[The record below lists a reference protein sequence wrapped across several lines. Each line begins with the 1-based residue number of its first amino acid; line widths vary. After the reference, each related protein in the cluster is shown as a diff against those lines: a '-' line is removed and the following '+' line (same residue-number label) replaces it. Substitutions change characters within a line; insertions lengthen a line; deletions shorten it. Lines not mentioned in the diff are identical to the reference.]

1 MSHQIKLKKKC
12 LFENRTH
19 KLKVFNLEQRQRQYR
34 TNYQIIGDQKSEEQ
48 MELNFLNIL
57 NTISLKSLTKS
68 QNYRHGN
75 TFNGQINNNS
85 IMNNSIQSQM
95 IPMKSKKQSLLNI
108 TNYSTKEKEKEKEK
122 ENINKLNMKR
132 RSSMLSNMNGLSRR
146 MSMNAGIHPL
156 DQIQTSDL
164 LLNLYESGMYDP
176 KNPAHQRGTV
186 KLTDKQKEKW
196 NLPDYHHL
204 VYATNIKDYHPFCFF
219 YGTKYSELVY
229 EGGETRYP
237 EGKLV
242 NYRDWQKE
250 PDYTLDG
257 IYKGIEINPK
267 VGLVIV
273 DPNVK
278 KKYSGL
284 VADIIIQLLKV
295 PFGHHMCLNIKIF
308 EPKCLE
314 ERLTNVFSYANRYL
328 IPASDPSLSAYDR
341 FKGVITFIMS
351 GMYIPAQQLK
361 PFNPYLGETFQG
373 ELPNGA
379 KIYVEQV
386 THKPLCARFYMF
398 YQKVYKV
405 YGYFN
410 FDVRSEGL
418 GNTMYVMQQGP
429 CIVEFPQL
437 DERVIFNVPEI
448 KIVNARNEDGR
459 ANLYSA
465 SMVFVDIKNNLKA
478 VIQFGFNKKLFH
490 EIRGC
495 TFKCNYPPGYKF
507 VYDTEWEFG
516 KKFKVDKQKSQP
528 GFLEEIK
535 GSWINNLYIGNK
547 LYWDSK
553 AQCPEFIKPT
563 KTCLPSDGR
572 FREDL
577 CWLWKSFYEAKN
589 ENERKIYENIS
600 QKWKV
605 LMEDFNRW
613 DRKRRAEYNE
623 KLMGK

>member
-1 MSHQIKLKKKC
+1 MSYIIKSNNKC
-12 LFENRTH
+12 LFQNRKKKFQLFHSGQKQT
-19 KLKVFNLEQRQRQYR
+19 FS
-34 TNYQIIGDQKSEEQ
+34 NYQLIGDIYPEEE
-48 MELNFLNIL
+48 MELDFLNS
-57 NTISLKSLTKS
+57 ISLIGQNKSQNNNYLTKS
-68 QNYRHGN
+68 LPNQIQYLNTLDNSNQNRE
-75 TFNGQINNNS
+75 TS
-85 IMNNSIQSQM
+85 IKSRKQSFMNESTRKSFKESS
-95 IPMKSKKQSLLNI
+95 MKSKKLSMRSNNTPSRKVSI
-108 TNYSTKEKEKEKEK
+108 TPE
-122 ENINKLNMKR
+122 
-132 RSSMLSNMNGLSRR
+132 
-146 MSMNAGIHPL
+146 IH
-156 DQIQTSDL
+156 QIGQMGPTSDL
-164 LLNLYESGMYDP
+164 LIHLYDKGLYDP
-176 KNPAHQRGTV
+176 KNPSHQIGTI
-186 KLTDKQKEKW
+186 KLTEKQKEKW
-196 NLPDYHHL
+196 KLPDYHHL
-204 VYATNIKDYHPFCFF
+204 IYATNIRDYHPFCFF
-219 YGTKYSELVY
+219 YGTKYEDLVKKD
-229 EGGETRYP
+229 GETKLP

-250 PDYTLDG
+250 PDYTMNG

-295 PFGHHMCLNIKIF
+295 PFGHHMCLNVKIF

-314 ERLTNVFSYANRYL
+314 ERFTNVFSYANRYL
-328 IPASDPSLSAYDR
+328 IPASDPSLSTYDR

-379 KIYVEQV
+379 KVYVEQV

-398 YQKVYKV
+398 FQNIYKI

-418 GNTMYVMQQGP
+418 GSTMYVMQQGP
-429 CIVEFPQL
+429 VTVEFPQL
-437 DERVIFNVPEI
+437 NERVTFHVPEI
-448 KIVNARNEDGR
+448 KIVNARNENGR

-465 SMVFVDIKNNLKA
+465 SMVLVDIKNKYKA

-490 EIRGC
+490 ELRGC
-495 TFKCNYPPGYKF
+495 TFKCNFPPGYKY
-507 VYDTEWEFG
+507 VYATEWEFG
-516 KKFKVDKQKSQP
+516 KKVKIEHLKKDP

-535 GSWINNLYIGNK
+535 GSWINNLYIGNQ
-547 LYWDSK
+547 LYWDSR
-553 AQCPEFIKPT
+553 AQIPEFIKPT

-589 ENERKIYENIS
+589 ETERKTYENIS
-600 QKWKV
+600 QKWKL

-613 DRKRRAEYNE
+613 DRKRRADYNA
-623 KLMGK
+623 KLMGKK

>member
-1 MSHQIKLKKKC
+1 MNQSQKLKLRNNNMC
-12 LFENRTH
+12 LFEKRH
-19 KLKVFNLEQRQRQYR
+19 RKLDKLFQKQLRQRS
-34 TNYQIIGDQKSEEQ
+34 NYQISGDQKSEDEMQ
-48 MELNFLNIL
+48 IDFLNSIDFKPYYSSQRDSVQGRPNIITPIQKSNHIIDSL
-57 NTISLKSLTKS
+57 NKNIENTSRNSLQEEEKQS
-68 QNYRHGN
+68 
-75 TFNGQINNNS
+75 NNS
-85 IMNNSIQSQM
+85 SPKNM
-95 IPMKSKKQSLLNI
+95 ISKKKSFIPQTLDPTAPSADMLL
-108 TNYSTKEKEKEKEK
+108 
-122 ENINKLNMKR
+122 KLY
-132 RSSMLSNMNGLSRR
+132 
-146 MSMNAGIHPL
+146 
-156 DQIQTSDL
+156 D
-164 LLNLYESGMYDP
+164 EGMYDP
-176 KNPAHQRGTV
+176 RNPAHQRGKIILSEKEKDKW
-186 KLTDKQKEKW
+186 KLT
-196 NLPDYHHL
+196 DYHHL
-204 VYATNIKDYHPFCFF
+204 IYATKIKDYHPFCFF
-219 YGTKYSELVY
+219 YGTKYKDLVR
-229 EGGETRYP
+229 EDGSTRYP

-242 NYRDWQKE
+242 NYNDWQKE
-250 PDYTLDG
+250 PDYTLKG
-257 IYKGIEINPK
+257 IYGGIEINNK

-295 PFGHHMCLNIKIF
+295 PFGHHMCLNVKIF

-328 IPASDPSLSAYDR
+328 IPASDPSLSPYER
-341 FKGVITFIMS
+341 FKEVITFIMS

-386 THKPLCARFYMF
+386 THKPLCCRFYMF
-398 YQKVYKV
+398 YKNVYKL

-410 FDVRSEGL
+410 FSVRSEGL
-418 GNTMYVMQQGP
+418 GSTMYVDEEGP
-429 CIVEFPQL
+429 CTVEFPQL
-437 DERVIFNVPEI
+437 NERITFCVPEI
-448 KIVNARNEDGR
+448 KIVNARNEEGR
-459 ANLYSA
+459 ANLYSGC
-465 SMVFVDIKNNLKA
+465 MVFVDIKNKYKG

-490 EIRGC
+490 DMRGM

-507 VYDTEWEFG
+507 VYETEWKWG
-516 KKFKVDKQKSQP
+516 KKVNIEKEKKSP
-528 GFLEEIK
+528 NFLDEIK

-547 LYWDSK
+547 LHWDVK
-553 AQCPEFIKPT
+553 AQIPEFIKPT

-589 ENERKIYENIS
+589 EKERKTYENIS
-600 QKWKV
+600 QDWKL

-623 KLMGK
+623 SIKGRYK

>member
-1 MSHQIKLKKKC
+1 MSYQIKSKNQC
-12 LFENRTH
+12 LFANRKN
-19 KLKVFNLEQRQRQYR
+19 KLKLFSFQQKQ
-34 TNYQIIGDQKSEEQ
+34 TFSDYQLIGDIYPEEE
-48 MELNFLNIL
+48 MELDFINS
-57 NTISLKSLTKS
+57 ISLIGQPKYQSNNYIISSLP
-68 QNYRHGN
+68 ND
-75 TFNGQINNNS
+75 INNSNQNIETPIKS
-85 IMNNSIQSQM
+85 RKQSFMNASTRKSIRESQIMNR
-95 IPMKSKKQSLLNI
+95 
-108 TNYSTKEKEKEKEK
+108 
-122 ENINKLNMKR
+122 KLSM
-132 RSSMLSNMNGLSRR
+132 RSNAILSRKV
-146 MSMNAGIHPL
+146 STNFGIQQ
-156 DQIQTSDL
+156 DSQISPTSDL
-164 LLNLYESGMYDP
+164 LIHLYDKGLYDP
-176 KNPAHQRGTV
+176 KNPMHQRGTV
-186 KLTDKQKEKW
+186 KLTEKQKEKW
-196 NLPDYHHL
+196 KLSDFHHL
-204 VYATNIKDYHPFCFF
+204 VYATNIRNYHPFCFF
-219 YGTKYSELVY
+219 YGTKYEDLVK
-229 EGGETRYP
+229 EDGETKLP

-250 PDYTLDG
+250 PDYTLNG

-295 PFGHHMCLNIKIF
+295 PFGHHMCLNVKIF

-328 IPASDPSLSAYDR
+328 IPASEPSLTPYDR

-379 KIYVEQV
+379 KVYVEQV

-398 YQKVYKV
+398 YKNVYKI

-410 FDVRSEGL
+410 FDVRSESL
-418 GNTMYVMQQGP
+418 GSTMYVMQQGP
-429 CIVEFPQL
+429 CTVEFPQL
-437 DERVIFNVPEI
+437 NERVTFHVPEI
-448 KIVNARNEDGR
+448 KIVNARNENGR

-465 SMVFVDIKNNLKA
+465 SMVLVDIKNKFKA

-495 TFKCNYPPGYKF
+495 TFKCNFPAGYKY
-507 VYDTEWEFG
+507 VYSTEWEFG
-516 KKFKVDKQKSQP
+516 KKAKIDHLKKDP
-528 GFLEEIK
+528 NFLEEIK
-535 GSWINNLYIGNK
+535 GSWINNLFIGNK
-547 LYWDSK
+547 LYWDSR
-553 AQCPEFIKPT
+553 AQVPEFIKPT
-563 KTCLPSDGR
+563 KSCLPSDGR

-577 CWLWKSFYEAKN
+577 CWLWKSFYESKN
-589 ENERKIYENIS
+589 ETERKTYENIS
-600 QKWKV
+600 QKWKL

-613 DRKRRAEYNE
+613 DRKRRAEYNA
-623 KLMGK
+623 KLMGKK

>member
-1 MSHQIKLKKKC
+1 MALQIKHKNKC
-12 LFENRTH
+12 LFGNRT
-19 KLKVFNLEQRQRQYR
+19 KQLKIFDFQNRRQCLE
-34 TNYQIIGDQKSEEQ
+34 YQLTGDQKSENE
-48 MELNFLNIL
+48 MELDFI
-57 NTISLKSLTKS
+57 NTISYRVQNSPVNNLYNSYSIPRPINNVNMNLT
-68 QNYRHGN
+68 
-75 TFNGQINNNS
+75 NNS
-85 IMNNSIQSQM
+85 IKNESIPT
-95 IPMKSKKQSLLNI
+95 PMKQKKQSLGNLSR
-108 TNYSTKEKEKEKEK
+108 YSIKEKPLLNEKQ
-122 ENINKLNMKR
+122 
-132 RSSMLSNMNGLSRR
+132 SMLSNALSRK
-146 MSMNAGIHPL
+146 MSMRPGLQLSAP
-156 DQIQTSDL
+156 TTDL
-164 LLNLYESGMYDP
+164 LLKTYDMGLYDP
-176 KNPAHQRGTV
+176 QNPSHQRGTV
-186 KLTDKQKEKW
+186 KLTEKQKEKW
-196 NLPDYHHL
+196 NLPDFHHL
-204 VYATNIKDYHPFCFF
+204 VYANNIRNYHPFCFF
-219 YGTKYSELVY
+219 YGTKYKELVK

-250 PDYTLDG
+250 PDYTLKG
-257 IYKGIEINPK
+257 IYKGIEINDK

-295 PFGHHMCLNIKIF
+295 PFGHHMCLNVKIF

-328 IPASDPSLSAYDR
+328 IPANDPSLSPYDR
-341 FKGVITFIMS
+341 FKSVITFIMS

-398 YQKVYKV
+398 YENIYKL

-418 GNTMYVMQQGP
+418 GSTMYVVQQGP
-429 CIVEFPQL
+429 CTVEFPQL
-437 DERVIFNVPEI
+437 DERVTFCVPEI
-448 KIVNARNEDGR
+448 KIVNARNENGR
-459 ANLYSA
+459 ANLYSG
-465 SMVFVDIKNNLKA
+465 SMVFVDIKNKFKA
-478 VIQFGFNKKLFH
+478 VIQFDVNKKKFH
-490 EIRGC
+490 EMKGC
-495 TFKCNYPPGYKF
+495 TFKVNYPPGYKF
-507 VYDTEWEFG
+507 VYNTEWQFQ
-516 KKFKVDKQKSQP
+516 KKFKIDKQKKEP
-528 GFLEEIK
+528 GYLEDIK
-535 GSWINNLYIGNK
+535 GSWISNLYIGNK
-547 LYWDSK
+547 LYWDAK
-553 AQCPEFIKPT
+553 AQVPEFIKPT

-589 ENERKIYENIS
+589 ETERKNYETIS

-613 DRKRRAEYNE
+613 DRKRRADYNATLGM
-623 KLMGK
+623 K